1 MQRGEA
7 RGSRD
12 SEASRPIERIGERQ
26 SRGERGERRDRESEG
41 QKVSEMQRQ

>member
-1 MQRGEA
+1 MHTEFNLPA
-7 RGSRD
+7 LKKYIKD
-12 SEASRPIERIGERQ
+12 ERQ